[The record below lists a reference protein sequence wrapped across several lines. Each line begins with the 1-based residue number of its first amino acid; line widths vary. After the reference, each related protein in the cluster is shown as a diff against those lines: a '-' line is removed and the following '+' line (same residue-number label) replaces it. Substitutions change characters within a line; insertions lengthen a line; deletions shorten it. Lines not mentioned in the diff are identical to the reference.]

1 MNQATPI
8 TLTKPKYSRTGRVW
22 ILGGTA
28 VALIVA
34 APLLAIVWIA
44 LFPSENIWPHLA
56 TTILP
61 RHSWNTVLL
70 MLGNGIGV
78 FVIGT
83 STAWLV
89 ATSEFPGRRLFEWAL
104 AAAARSACLYCRL
117 RLHRHSRICRTH
129 PGPVA
134 RHFRVAN

>member
-1 MNQATPI
+1 MNQATPV
-8 TLTKPKYSRTGRVW
+8 TSSNPKHSRTGRVW

-104 AAAARSACLYCRL
+104 LLPLAVPAYIVAFVYTDILEFA
-117 RLHRHSRICRTH
+117 
-129 PGPVA
+129 GPIQGLSLI
-134 RHFRVAN
+134 HI